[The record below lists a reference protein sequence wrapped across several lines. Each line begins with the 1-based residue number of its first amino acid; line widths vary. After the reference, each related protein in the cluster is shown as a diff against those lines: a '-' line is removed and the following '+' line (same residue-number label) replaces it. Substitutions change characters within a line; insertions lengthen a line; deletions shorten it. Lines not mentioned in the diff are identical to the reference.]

1 MAITALQRLAASA
14 PVPVFV
20 AIGAYAADRG
30 ADLFLADMLL
40 RVASPRHAALLLVAG
55 EIRPEDMDA
64 LQRLH
69 DQLPH
74 PRATVYWGEA
84 PLAPFANAERVP
96 WPDDPA
102 STLLAVYRQLLTG
115 QLPSE
120 SDHLPD
126 EPPFPWRGVGEHGQ
140 GGKGM
145 MGGTPYGRPMAMTA
159 DDLRDGLSLDAF
171 TITVG
176 PFLPTLPAGLV
187 LELNLQGDV
196 IQQATVTRPPLP
208 RAKRDPRNDRGP
220 NRNLA
225 RRLRGT
231 AQMLDLLELHALS
244 MRSLSLAKDAED
256 GASVRVAPLRQ
267 AVHRSGALQAIAP
280 GLGSYA
286 SLDVRARLE
295 RMLEDTEPALGPDT
309 VAIQGAAPVPRED
322 LQQLLRGLEWNEAML
337 VLASFD
343 VEALRAGFDPPEASE
358 ASV

>member
-1 MAITALQRLAASA
+1 LAASA

-20 AIGAYAADRG
+20 AIGAYAADRV

-55 EIRPEDMDA
+55 DIRPEDMNA

-74 PRATVYWGEA
+74 PRATLYWGEA
-84 PLAPFANAERVP
+84 SIPGLSNVERVP
-96 WPDDPA
+96 WPDNPTPA
-102 STLLAVYRQLLTG
+102 LLAAYRQLLSG
-115 QLPSE
+115 QRPSE
-120 SDHLPD
+120 PDHLPD
-126 EPPFPWRGVGEHGQ
+126 EPPSPWRGVGEHGQ

-159 DDLRDGLSLDAF
+159 DDLRDGLALDAF
-171 TITVG
+171 TMTVG

-187 LELNLQGDV
+187 LELTLQGDV
-196 IQQATVTRPPLP
+196 IQQATVMHPPLP
-208 RAKRDPRNDRGP
+208 RAERDPRNNGGP
-220 NRNLA
+220 NHLLA
-225 RRLRGT
+225 RRLRGL
-231 AQMLDLLELHALS
+231 AQMLDLLELRALS
-244 MRSLSLAKDAED
+244 MRSLSLAREAED

-267 AVHRSGALQAIAP
+267 AVRRSGALQAIAP

-295 RMLEDTEPALGPDT
+295 RMLEDAEATFEPDMAAT
-309 VAIQGAAPVPRED
+309 QGDAPVPQEE
-322 LQQLLRGLEWNEAML
+322 LQQLLCGLEWNEAML

-358 ASV
+358 ASA